1 VKETQKLASHVQGRG
16 HSFAMSAIPNSFL
29 GLEIHFAVETT
40 SNIRVIQVVY
50 SMLTAMTF
58 LTEFAENGSIHDYLH
73 RDHKQPPLSQIL
85 LWSTQVAEGIVMAGQ
100 SKPIQIHV

>member
-1 VKETQKLASHVQGRG
+1 MKEIQKLASHVQGRE

-29 GLEIHFAVETT
+29 GLEMIIHFTVETT
-40 SNIRVIQVVY
+40 SNIQVLQIIY
-50 SMLTAMTF
+50 CMLIAMTF

-100 SKPIQIHV
+100 SKPIQI